1 MAQHKLY
8 SRDIVPKKP
17 IEIANDEIVNLKKVI
32 LMLRKDIEF
41 LKLSVSPLLERELE
55 IKKREE
61 LLDKDMVIENNSWWW
76 N

>member
-8 SRDIVPKKP
+8 SLPKKP

>member
-1 MAQHKLY
+1 MATL
-8 SRDIVPKKP
+8 KKP
-17 IEIANDEIVNLKKVI
+17 IDIALDEIVNLKKVI

-61 LLDKDMVIENNSWWW
+61 LLDKDMVIENTSWWW

>member
-55 IKKREE
+55 VKKKE
-61 LLDKDMVIENNSWWW
+61 LLDKEEIVIVNNSWW
-76 N
+76 